1 MSLQSFFARP
11 TRLFAL
17 LLAASLFFSACQ
29 SGPLPDPPETPLPT
43 QPGSTAT
50 VTPGARTPIP
60 PAAPSATPTITDVPE
75 HMQVDPQALRGLQIT
90 LWHPWSG
97 EAEKLVAVLVGEFN
111 RDNLW
116 GVLATARSTGSS
128 RELYWQVADA
138 RAADAAPDV
147 VAAPPDL
154 LRYWDAQAMIANLG
168 DYTANPE
175 WGMSAEEKADYY
187 PVFWQQDQL
196 GEKQLGIPAERSA
209 RVLFYNQSWA
219 RDLGFQNP
227 PATLDEFRQQVCR
240 AAQELAQDDDRE
252 NNGLGGWI
260 IDRDAY
266 TMLSWMNAFGGSTA
280 GEFGASLALDSGAN
294 RETFQYLRELY
305 DTGCA
310 WIARDPLPYEYF
322 ATRRALLYAGSPQ
335 QMTAQARA
343 LERAANP
350 DEWLLIPFPS
360 QDGRQTLVAAG
371 LSYGVLRSTP
381 ERQLAGWLL
390 VRYLSLPRNQARLAQ
405 ANLSLPLSQGARQA
419 LAQYAREN
427 PRWAALLEAVPE
439 RLTAA
444 QVSPQWWAASGVLED
459 ATWQLYQLTPL
470 PPSTIL
476 QQAETIVPEML
487 EHMP

>member
-1 MSLQSFFARP
+1 MSLRSSSA
-11 TRLFAL
+11 RLFAL

-29 SGPLPDPPETPLPT
+29 SGPLPDQPETPLPT
-43 QPGSTAT
+43 RSVTTQPTASAH
-50 VTPGARTPIP
+50 TPASPTL
-60 PAAPSATPTITDVPE
+60 AYTATPTEVPE
-75 HMQVDPQALRGLQIT
+75 HMQVDPAALKGLQIT

-97 EAEKLVAVLVGEFN
+97 EAEKLVDALVGEFN

-138 RAADAAPDV
+138 RADNSAPEV

-154 LRYWDAQAMIANLG
+154 LRYWDTRDAVANLA
-168 DYTANPE
+168 DYAANPE
-175 WGMSAEEKADYY
+175 WGMSAGEEADYY
-187 PVFWQQDQL
+187 PVFWQQDQAD
-196 GEKQLGIPAERSA
+196 GKQLGIPAERTV

-227 PATLDEFRQQVCR
+227 PATLDDFRQQACR
-240 AAQELAQDDDRE
+240 AAQELAQDNDRE

-266 TMLSWMNAFGGSTA
+266 TMISWMAAFGGSPA
-280 GEFGASLALDSGAN
+280 GEAGALALDTSAN
-294 RETFQYLRELY
+294 REAFQYLRELY

-322 ATRRALLYAGSPQ
+322 ATRRALFYSGSPQ

-343 LERAANP
+343 MERAANP

-360 QDGRQTLVAAG
+360 QDSGQRLMASGV
-371 LSYGVLRSTP
+371 SYGVLRSTP

-405 ANLSLPLSQGARQA
+405 ANLSLPPSQGARQA
-419 LAQYAREN
+419 LAQFTREN
-427 PRWAALLEAVPE
+427 SRWSALVEAVPG
-439 RLTAA
+439 RMTAA
-444 QVSPQWWAASGVLED
+444 QVSPEWWAASGVLED

-476 QQAETIVPEML
+476 QQSETIVPEMM
-487 EHMP
+487 EHLP